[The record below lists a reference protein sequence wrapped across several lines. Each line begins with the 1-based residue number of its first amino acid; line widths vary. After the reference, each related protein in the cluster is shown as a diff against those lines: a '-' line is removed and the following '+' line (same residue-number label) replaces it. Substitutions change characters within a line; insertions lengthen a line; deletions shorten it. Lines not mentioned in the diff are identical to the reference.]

1 MTDTQWHAL
10 PDSRFPCHGVAVRT
24 ECYHRLPQSAYSDL
38 PAGVVEQARFPAGV
52 RLRFTTNSPRLLLR
66 CQAFSPSKDHG
77 IDCLVDGVYWRTLLL
92 KEGETTEYLVFQG
105 LPEINRQI
113 ELYLPHEQ
121 EVDLQAIGLTSQAEI
136 SEAEP
141 YVDELPL
148 VFYGSSIVQ
157 GAGAHLSSMSYPAII
172 SRHLNR
178 DFINLGFYGAG
189 RGEPEVVK
197 YVANCP
203 ASVLIL
209 DLGKSY
215 GRQPVEVYLHMLK
228 QLRKAQP
235 ETPIVAI
242 TPIFSSRECFEPRFY
257 ERSEMIRD
265 VMRRAAKG
273 FDNLMLVE
281 GEALLGET
289 DWPGLSVDGLHPNE
303 KGYDDI
309 ARRLLQVLKK
319 CLAT

>member
-1 MTDTQWHAL
+1 MTDTQWHSL
-10 PDSRFPCHGVAVRT
+10 PDTRFQCHGLAVKADR
-24 ECYHRLPQSAYSDL
+24 YHRLPESGKDL
-38 PAGVVEQARFPAGV
+38 LPPGVVEQARFPAGV
-52 RLRFTTNSPRLLLR
+52 RLRFVTNSPRLWLR
-66 CQAFSPSKDHG
+66 CQAYSLAKDHG
-77 IDCLVDGVYWRTLLL
+77 IDCVVDGVYWRTVIL
-92 KEGETTEYLVFQG
+92 KEGTTDEVMVFQG

-121 EVDLQAIGLTSQAEI
+121 EIDLQAIGLKTEAEI
-136 SEAEP
+136 SAAEP
-141 YVDELPL
+141 YIDELPL

-157 GAGAHLSSMSYPAII
+157 GAGVHLSCMSYPAII

-178 DFINLGFYGAG
+178 DFVNLGFYGAG
-189 RGEPEVVK
+189 RGESEVVK

-203 ASVLIL
+203 ASALVL

-215 GRQPVEVYLHMLK
+215 GRQSAEVYLHMLQ
-228 QLRKAQP
+228 QLREAQP

-242 TPIFSSRECFEPRFY
+242 TPIFSSRECFDLRFY

-281 GEALLGET
+281 GEALLGEP
-289 DWPGLSVDGLHPNE
+289 DWAGLSVDGLHPNE

-309 ARRLLQVLKK
+309 ARRLLQVLKR
-319 CLAT
+319 CLTS